1 MAISVW
7 SPGTLYLPASLVIPS
22 SSGASVATGL
32 TNPGFESGDTGWT
45 KGTGWA
51 INTNDAFSGTQSAE
65 YSGTGP
71 EYIVNDTKHPI
82 SPGISVTVSCMVQ
95 RGAFASANASVTLS
109 WYDSVNALI
118 STSVGTAVTTGS
130 DGTWSKAS
138 LTAVSP
144 PLTASVSVGAA
155 ATSDTTPL
163 YVDNFQWDYITSS
176 AVNTLIYK
184 AVQAVAGLSGSSEPT
199 WPLTIGLQVADNAV
213 TWEAVAS
220 GTITWEA
227 SSVLTSGSSEPTWP
241 EEADAFVSDNNIAW
255 QCVPLRITDE
265 DCPHTKVVAIAASKV
280 FAGDSDIVRFCATLN
295 ARDWSSQAD
304 AGFIPT
310 GLQQK
315 SQVGV
320 NAMGVYRGNLVVWSA
335 STFQVWQVDPDPAA
349 MALLDA
355 MEGIGSIHQQA
366 VQPVS
371 DDLFFLSALG
381 VRTVSIAA
389 GSNNLAS
396 GDAGVPIDT
405 LVQAE
410 VTNDVE
416 PIATYYPGAG
426 QYWLAF
432 RTLTLP
438 ILAVGA
444 YLLTSTLYPVEVIDG
459 IDFSINLT
467 SGYMLGTIDEPAPD
481 HSMALVSGN
490 LYPTLLT
497 LPIIDEV
504 SPDHVME
511 LLSADLYA
519 TLSSTGPY
527 DEDAPDH
534 TMALISGDLKY
545 NLIQALTPDEGLDF
559 VIVLTSGS
567 MTSV

>member
-1 MAISVW
+1 MAITVW
-7 SPGTLYLPASLVIPS
+7 SPGTLYLPGSLVVPS
-22 SSGASVATGL
+22 SSGPSVATGL
-32 TNPGFESGDTGWT
+32 VNPGFESGDTGWT
-45 KGTGWA
+45 KDAGWA
-51 INTNDAFSGTQSAE
+51 INATKAFSGTQSAE
-65 YSGTGP
+65 YSATGNAA
-71 EYIVNDTKHPI
+71 IVNSTKHAI
-82 SPGISVTVSCMVQ
+82 SPGITVNVSCMAET
-95 RGAFASANASVTLS
+95 GGSISGNAIVSLS
-109 WYDSVNALI
+109 WYNAASALI
-118 STSVGTAVTTGS
+118 LTSFGSIAKGSAGVWTKSSLAV
-130 DGTWSKAS
+130 A
-138 LTAVSP
+138 SP
-144 PLTASVSVGAA
+144 PTTAFVSVGAA
-155 ATSDTTPL
+155 ANASATPV
-163 YVDNFQWDYITSS
+163 YVDNFQWDYLTTST
-176 AVNTLIYK
+176 VNTLVYT
-184 AVQAVAGLSGSSEPT
+184 AVQAAAGLSGLAEPT
-199 WPLTIGLQVADNAV
+199 WPLIAGQQVTDNAV
-213 TWEAVAS
+213 TWEASTS
-220 GTITWEA
+220 GTVTWEA

-241 EEADAFVSDNNIAW
+241 EEAGAFVSDNNIAW
-255 QCVPLRITDE
+255 ECVPLRITDP

-320 NAMGVYRGNLVVWSA
+320 NAMGVYRGNLAVWSA

-371 DDLFFLSALG
+371 DELFFLSALG
-381 VRTVSIAA
+381 VRTVSIGG
-389 GSNNLAS
+389 GSNNLAA
-396 GDAGVPIDT
+396 GDAGVPIDI

-416 PIATYYPGAG
+416 PLASYFPGAG

-459 IDFSINLT
+459 LDFSINLT
-467 SGYMLGTIDEPAPD
+467 SGHMLKTFDEPATNTM
-481 HSMALVSGN
+481 SLVSGK
-490 LYPTLLT
+490 LLPTLLT
-497 LPIIDEV
+497 APIQEEAAIN
-504 SPDHVME
+504 SME
-511 LLSADLYA
+511 LVYGDLYT
-519 TLSSTGPY
+519 TLTTAPTV
-527 DEDAPDH
+527 DEAG
-534 TMALISGDLKY
+534 TNSMELISGDLKN
-545 NLIQALTPDEGLDF
+545 NLIFALTPDEGLDF

-567 MTSV
+567 MTAA

>member
-1 MAISVW
+1 MAINVW
-7 SPGTLYLPASLVIPS
+7 SPGTLYLPGSLVIPS
-22 SSGASVATGL
+22 TSGPSVSTGIV
-32 TNPGFESGDTGWT
+32 NPGFESGDTGWT
-45 KGTGWA
+45 KGAGWL

-65 YSGTGP
+65 YLATGTAD
-71 EYIVNDTKHPI
+71 IINDTKHPI
-82 SPGISVTVSCMVQ
+82 GPGVSVTVSCMVQ
-95 RGAFASANASVTLS
+95 SGGAVSSNGIVSLS
-109 WYDSVNALI
+109 WYDVGNSLI
-118 STSVGTAVTTGS
+118 LTSFGSLAKGS
-130 DGTWSKAS
+130 DGVWTKSI

-144 PLTASVSVGAA
+144 PTTASVSVGAA
-155 ATSDTTPL
+155 ANSTGL
-163 YVDNFQWDYITSS
+163 AVYVDNFQWDYITSS
-176 AVNTLIYK
+176 TVNTLIYK

-199 WPLTIGLQVADNAV
+199 WPLTVGLQVVDNAV
-213 TWEAVAS
+213 TWEAVAL
-220 GTITWEA
+220 GTVTWEA
-227 SSVLTSGSSEPTWP
+227 SSVLTSGATEPTWP
-241 EEADAFVSDNNIAW
+241 EEAGAFISDNNISW
-255 QCVPLRITDE
+255 ECVPLRITDP
-265 DCPHTKVVAIAASKV
+265 DCPHSKVVAIAASKV

-335 STFQVWQVDPDPAA
+335 STFQTWQVDPDPAA

-416 PIATYYPGAG
+416 PISTYYPGAG

-444 YLLTSTLYPVEVIDG
+444 YLLSSTLYPVEVIDG
-459 IDFSINLT
+459 LDFSINLT
-467 SGYMLGTIDEPAPD
+467 SGYMLPTIDETAPD
-481 HSMALVSGN
+481 HSMALISGG

-511 LLSADLYA
+511 LVSADLYA
-519 TLSSTGPY
+519 TLSSIGPY

-545 NLIQALTPDEGLDF
+545 NLIKALTPDEGLDF